1 MKRYK
6 KLLTGTFALITLLFY
21 SCEPRIEMDMA
32 QWGDHAVIT
41 DVQLFY
47 LLEEEHELQE
57 YYEDGETTTGIR
69 RQFYSINPS
78 IDEDAATVN
87 VEVSDETDLTNAGL
101 IIRHEA
107 LKIEPVDGAP
117 TPGFLNDF
125 SGGPYTY
132 RVISADGTERDWT
145 ISFVSN

>member
-6 KLLTGTFALITLLFY
+6 KLLIAAFALIGLMFY

-47 LLEEEHELQE
+47 LLEQEHELQE
-57 YYEDGETTTGIR
+57 YYENGETTTGIR
-69 RQFYSINPS
+69 RKFYSVNSS

-87 VEVSDETDLTNAGL
+87 VEVSSETDLTNAGL

-107 LKIEPVDGAP
+107 IKIEPLNEAP
-117 TPGFLNDF
+117 TPGFPSDF
-125 SGGPYTY
+125 SDGPYTY
-132 RVISADGTERDWT
+132 LVTSADGTEREWT
-145 ISFVSN
+145 ISFTEP